1 MMIDILSVRSVG
13 SFKLEIE
20 FSDGSVGVRDFQFVA
35 NKTGSMAEPLKD
47 PAYFSRVFIEDG
59 ALTWPNG
66 YDWDPIALHDEM
78 RQAGLLRRAEPTDS
92 FAPIVQ
98 GRSRK
103 STAANVY
110 IEPRPKGRPRGSP
123 IDDYVV
129 EDGAD
134 KVLKTFKTQKEAID
148 WAKRQGHHPLVAR
161 VRHLNNK
168 KNPDHWRAA
177 AQASLRRRQRSRAD
191 RSQRSFR

>member
-1 MMIDILSVRSVG
+1 MMIDIISVRSLG
-13 SFKLEIE
+13 GFKLEIE

-47 PAYFSRVFIEDG
+47 PAYFTRVFIEDG

-78 RQAGLLRRAEPTDS
+78 RQAGLLRRVETADAFP
-92 FAPIVQ
+92 PIVE
-98 GRSRK
+98 GHPRK

-110 IEPRPKGRPRGSP
+110 IEARPKGRPRGSP

-134 KVLKTFKTQKEAID
+134 NVLKTFKTQKEAID
-148 WAKRQGHHPLVAR
+148 WAKKQGHHPLVAR
-161 VRHLNNK
+161 VRHLNDK
-168 KNPDHWRAA
+168 KMPDHWRAA
-177 AQASLRRRQRSRAD
+177 TQASHRARHRSHAE